1 MSPRYGE
8 GGHGGAGCGCAG
20 GSAPGSG
27 GYDGYDHGVELP
39 ADAFTSLRVSYGM
52 LLGEAD
58 FDVLMGNP
66 RGKSMLHAAWLHGSG
81 LFWGYGVSWTP
92 DDQDAAGGGVL
103 RVEPGLALDGWG
115 RDLRLGRAQCLD
127 LAAWAAERLRVAPAA
142 GYDDEDAG
150 QRTLDGWVVAEFA
163 TCLDRPVPALADP
176 CDVTRR
182 HEVCARVVETVR
194 LRIREDDPPPPPDHP
209 RVRGLLGLDCDRA
222 GPDAVD
228 ADVAAARAAVAA
240 ADPADRACCLLRELR
255 RLAVLDAEQLAP
267 AAEDGGVAGLFPVTE
282 NDSGVVLGRL
292 RVRANGDGDCARLT
306 DVELTRDGRRALLPT
321 ATIQDLLAGAAPRR
335 AGGGRYGD
343 AGGPRLVDGSL
354 RWSTDRTSVQFRLTG
369 PALPGS
375 QRTAVTV
382 TSLSP
387 DRWIRLGVQDVT
399 LHDGDRLVVVRLDRS
414 PPHPLVRVRIRGTG
428 DMPLLGR
435 HPAVPF
441 AGVEGGPPGRAHE
454 GHDAV
459 LMSQSPRGE

>member
-1 MSPRYGE
+1 MSLRNGE
-8 GGHGGAGCGCAG
+8 CGCT
-20 GSAPGSG
+20 GSG
-27 GYDGYDHGVELP
+27 APAGDGYRYHDEVELP

-58 FDVLMGNP
+58 FEVLMGNP
-66 RGKSMLHAAWLHGSG
+66 RGKGMLHAAWLHGSG
-81 LFWGYGVSWTP
+81 VIWGYGVSWTP
-92 DDQDAAGGGVL
+92 KEQDATGGGLL

-127 LAAWAAERLRVAPAA
+127 LAAWAAERLRLEPAA
-142 GYDDEDAG
+142 GDEDTG
-150 QRTLDGWVVAEFA
+150 GRTLCGWVVAEFA
-163 TCLDRPVPALADP
+163 TCLDQPVPALADP

-194 LRIREDDPPPPPDHP
+194 LRIREDDPLPPPDHP
-209 RVRGLLGLDCDRA
+209 RVRGLLGVACEYQ
-222 GPDAVD
+222 PENIE

-240 ADPADRACCLLRELR
+240 ADPADRTCCLLRELR

-267 AAEDGGVAGLFPVTE
+267 AAEDGDVPGLFPVTE
-282 NDSGVVLGRL
+282 DDSGIVLGRL
-292 RVRANGDGDCARLT
+292 RVRASGDGDCVRLT

-321 ATIQDLLAGAAPRR
+321 ATIQDLLAGSARR
-335 AGGGRYGD
+335 AGGARYGD

-354 RWSTDRTSVQFRLTG
+354 WWSSDGTTLQFRLTA

-375 QRTAVTV
+375 QRTAVSV
-382 TSLSP
+382 TSLSA
-387 DRWIRLGVQDVT
+387 DRWVRADIRDVT
-399 LHDGDRLVVVRLDRS
+399 LDDGDRLVVVRLDR

-428 DMPLLGR
+428 DTPLLGR
-435 HPAVPF
+435 HPVVPF
-441 AGVEGGPPGRAHE
+441 AGVEGGPPGQPDE

-459 LMSQSPRGE
+459 LMSQFPRGD